1 MLYFT
6 NFSNISY
13 NFGDEPD
20 PVTFQNISIYAD
32 IIDQI
37 KDDITFANKYTIG
50 LFIF

>member
-20 PVTFQNISIYAD
+20 PVAFQNISVYAD

-37 KDDITFANKYTIG
+37 KDDIK
-50 LFIF
+50 L